1 MKRWYGCLL
10 FGTLLAVL
18 AVSSAASAA
27 VTLRLAFW
35 GGDGDLHVNSALV
48 EAFEAANPGIEVELL
63 HTPDAYDDRI
73 RTMMAG
79 GAAPDVIML
88 AESFS
93 TYANAGLILPLDEFV
108 EADPSFDMSDF
119 FPLVVDAYRVDGKLY
134 TIPMRWGPM
143 ILYYNKGLFD
153 EAAVPYP
160 TTDWDWAAFQ
170 EAAKRLTRGEGP
182 AKQFGVGSIGDWWP
196 WWMAPIYQNGG
207 SVLNEARTATTMH
220 HPEAIEALRWY
231 RDLIWE
237 HGVSPNYMEW
247 EFFSGKGPDQLFEAG
262 ITAMNQTGF
271 WAVYWLRLHGTIDWD
286 VSVLPMQER
295 RATPLFSN
303 GWAITRQSRHPKEA
317 WELVKFLTS
326 EYGQRLVAETG
337 HDVPVRVSVAQEYFL
352 RPDQPPA
359 HAHLILESAG
369 HLFAPPV
376 TEAWGEMLGLM
387 GPEINRVL
395 RNETTVESA
404 VASFRPVVDA
414 LLAEIRR

>member
-1 MKRWYGCLL
+1 MKRWHGCL
-10 FGTLLAVL
+10 LLAVL
-18 AVSSAASAA
+18 LVGLVAFQSAAAT

-35 GGDGDLHVNSALV
+35 GGEGDLHVNSAMV
-48 EAFEAANPGIEVELL
+48 EAFEAAHPDIDVELL

-88 AESFS
+88 AESFG
-93 TYANAGLILPLDEFV
+93 TYANSGLIRPLDAFV
-108 EADPSFDMSDF
+108 AADPSFEMSDF
-119 FPLVVDAYRVDGKLY
+119 FPLVVDAYRSQGQLY

-143 ILYYNKGLFD
+143 ILYYNKDLFN

-160 TTDWDWAAFQ
+160 TTEWDWAAFQ
-170 EAAKRLTRGEGP
+170 EAAKRLTKGEGP
-182 AKQFGVGSIGDWWP
+182 TKQFGIGSIGDWWP

-207 SVLNEARTATTMH
+207 SVLDEAKRTTMMH
-220 HPEAIEALRWY
+220 QPEAVEALRWY

-247 EFFSGKGPDQLFEAG
+247 EFFTGKGPDQLFESG

-271 WAVYWLRLHGTIDWD
+271 WAVYWLRFYGAIDWD
-286 VSVLPMQER
+286 VSVLPMQKR

-303 GWAITRQSRHPKEA
+303 GWAITSQSQHPNEA

-326 EYGQRLVAETG
+326 EEGQRLVAETG
-337 HDVPVRVSVAQEYFL
+337 HDVPVRISIAQEYFIN
-352 RPDQPPA
+352 PDQPPA
-359 HAHLILESAG
+359 HAHLILDAAG

-376 TEAWGEMLGLM
+376 TEVWGEMLGLM

-395 RNETTVESA
+395 RNETTVEGA
-404 VASFRPVVDA
+404 IASFRPAVDA
-414 LLAEIRR
+414 LLQEIQR